1 MNLESLEDLEERV
14 NPDEAVVA
22 EGFLNKEAMLAYA
35 EENGRSSGQTCLN
48 CDLSCEKIL
57 SEYQQNCPVLSGV
70 SGFESKSHKIDGF
83 SAFING
89 FKEVDSRVTPRMAK
103 NALEL
108 FKKGLN

>member
-1 MNLESLEDLEERV
+1 MSNLEEFNEQFKNDDPV
-14 NPDEAVVA
+14 IEA
-22 EGFLNKEAMLAYA
+22 GFANKETMLAYA

-48 CDLSCEKIL
+48 CDLSCERIL

-70 SGFESKSHKIDGF
+70 AGFESNCHKIDGLN
-83 SAFING
+83 AFIQG
-89 FKEVDSRVTPRMAK
+89 FQKVDKRLSPRMAK